1 MAIQLNEENNG
12 KLLAVNVSGK
22 LVKDDYAAFVPTFER
37 LVQLHGK
44 MRILFDM
51 ADFHGWEASA
61 AWEDFKFDV
70 DHFSDIERIAMVGE
84 KKWQEAMTVFVKPF
98 TKAQVRYF
106 DHAKAA
112 EARKWLGE
120 A

>member
-1 MAIQLNEENNG
+1 MPIRLNEEKYG
-12 KLLAVNVSGK
+12 KLLAVHVSGK
-22 LVKDDYAAFVPTFER
+22 LVKDDYTEFVPAFER
-37 LVQLHGK
+37 LVRQHRNL
-44 MRILFDM
+44 RILFDM
-51 ADFHGWEASA
+51 TDFHGWEVGA
-61 AWEDFKFDV
+61 AWEDFKFGV
-70 DHFSDIERIAMVGE
+70 DHFSDIERMAMVGE

-106 DHAKAA
+106 DHAKAT